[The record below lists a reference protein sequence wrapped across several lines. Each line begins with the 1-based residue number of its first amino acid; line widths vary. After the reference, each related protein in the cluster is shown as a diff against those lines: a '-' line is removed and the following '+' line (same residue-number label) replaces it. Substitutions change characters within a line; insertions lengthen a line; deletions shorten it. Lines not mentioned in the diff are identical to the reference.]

1 MKIMRLRRRSDEMQ
15 YRKLTQPIERRG
27 VGLHSGRDFCLSIE
41 PSDDALTLE
50 AAGTRLPLSRL
61 ALEGTGRGSDLIFP
75 DGKRVRT
82 CEHVLSALAGLGVWH
97 GKLSVTGDL
106 PLEMPGLDGCSLDLA
121 GEIMEKSIPCE
132 RETPLPFTLTHPVH
146 VGNDTRFVV
155 ALPSNFFRVT
165 YVIHYDAKPIGTQIF
180 DYATDYLKEIAPART
195 FAMRSDIEALRA
207 AGLALG
213 GSLDNAI
220 LVDDAGVETT
230 GGLRFPDEFVRHKT
244 LDLLGDLACLGRP
257 LIAQVVAVRA
267 GHAQHLQLVERLR
280 AMSRGLDDFSIN

>member
-1 MKIMRLRRRSDEMQ
+1 MQ
-15 YRKLTQPIERRG
+15 HRKLTQFIERKG

-41 PSDDALTLE
+41 PSNEALNLE
-50 AAGTRLPLSRL
+50 AGGTRLPLSKL

-97 GKLSVTGDL
+97 GKLSVAGDF

-121 GEIMEKSIPCE
+121 GEIIEKSIPVE
-132 RETPLPFTLTHPVH
+132 SEDEKLLPFALKYPIH
-146 VGNDTRFVV
+146 VGDEARFVV
-155 ALPSNFFRVT
+155 ALPSSSFHVT
-165 YVIHYDAKPIGTQIF
+165 YVIHYDAAHIRTQIF
-180 DYATDYLKEIAPART
+180 DYKECDGTGYLREIAPART

-220 LVDDAGVETT
+220 LVDDQRVETT

-257 LIAQVVAVRA
+257 LLAHVVAVRA
-267 GHAQHLQLVERLR
+267 GHALHLQLVERLR
-280 AMSRGLDDFSIN
+280 AASRFD